1 LSASDV
7 DHGFFDDCLVDRV
20 DAAAP
25 VAEYVAPPLS
35 PLPGRLPQAAPALPR
50 NKSHQRRAAALS
62 CLLSNFRT
70 DCGERGKVLET
81 ITGLEVLRKRAGA
94 THERLNEVR
103 SYRTTLA
110 EELDR
115 ITRAEELN
123 ERQRQ

>member
-1 LSASDV
+1 MAGQEAPQVRTVYLSAS
-7 DHGFFDDCLVDRV
+7 
-20 DAAAP
+20 
-25 VAEYVAPPLS
+25 
-35 PLPGRLPQAAPALPR
+35 
-50 NKSHQRRAAALS
+50 KSHQRRAAALS

-81 ITGLEVLRKRAGA
+81 ITGLEVLRKRAVA

-123 ERQRQ
+123 ERQRQIEIPSRHSNVSMANS